1 MRNLRGWAI
10 DRPKSWCYSA
20 RRKVLVQDRKPSPG
34 TLGADN
40 ESRVEGKFNP
50 SLLPSNS
57 GKIDAAVTLTP
68 CFNYFPLIAR
78 HTRGFKLGWI
88 DGELCFIFRLD
99 SDPFFF
105 FLYIYQVKQGSN
117 SLDDRKTMKNEVKG
131 AMRIRCYSCK
141 IDSRMKYG
149 IFINNLF

>member
-34 TLGADN
+34 TFGADN

-50 SLLPSNS
+50 LPSLSSNS

-78 HTRGFKLGWI
+78 HTRSFKLGWI
-88 DGELCFIFRLD
+88 DGASLHFFRL
-99 SDPFFF
+99 SDPFSSSLYISLETRKQFFRFF
-105 FLYIYQVKQGSN
+105 FWKNNG
-117 SLDDRKTMKNEVKG
+117 KNEVKKCNF
-131 AMRIRCYSCK
+131 RIRCV
-141 IDSRMKYG
+141 IQ
-149 IFINNLF
+149 FL

>member
-50 SLLPSNS
+50 LPSLSSNS

-78 HTRGFKLGWI
+78 HTRSFKLGWI
-88 DGELCFIFRLD
+88 DGASLRFIFFD
-99 SDPFFF
+99 SLILFLL
-105 FLYIYQVKQGSN
+105 LYIYRWKQGSN
-117 SLDDRKTMKNEVKG
+117 SSGFSFGKTMGK
-131 AMRIRCYSCK
+131 
-141 IDSRMKYG
+141 MK
-149 IFINNLF
+149 